1 MELWTRSF
9 RCGVDFHAFT
19 TFPLIHFTVRSKHNF
34 RFYAIKVLSKEKIVR
49 MKQIMH
55 TRYEQAMLS
64 SVQHPFIINL
74 WGSFQDNTN
83 LYMVMDFVSGGELFT
98 LLRRSNVSFGS
109 SFIRMICVAP
119 RHILA
124 RLAYIPVY
132 LRLRSVPAPCQT
144 CLRGG

>member
-1 MELWTRSF
+1 M
-9 RCGVDFHAFT
+9 
-19 TFPLIHFTVRSKHNF
+19 
-34 RFYAIKVLSKEKIVR
+34 LSKEKIVR

-83 LYMVMDFVSGGELFT
+83 LYMVMDFVPGGELFT

-109 SFIRMICVAP
+109 FFIRMICVAP

-124 RLAYIPVY
+124 RSAYIPAY
-132 LRLRSVPAPCQT
+132 LNF
-144 CLRGG
+144 